1 VAAIEKTGE
10 RHRNAVD
17 ATGRQVG
24 ENVRRLRQARNLS
37 TRRLSEELERLGRPI
52 PPTGI
57 TRIEKGR
64 RAVDVDDLMTLAVV
78 LKVSPLTLLLPA
90 VSSTVPTEV
99 TAVGSIPS
107 WKAWRW
113 SRAVEPLKEPY
124 SDEELADFHVH
135 AMPKT
140 PDPGPAPWER

>member
-1 VAAIEKTGE
+1 M
-10 RHRNAVD
+10 
-17 ATGRQVG
+17 
-24 ENVRRLRQARNLS
+24 S
-37 TRRLSEELERLGRPI
+37 TRQLSEELQRRGRPI

-78 LKVSPLTLLLPA
+78 LRVSPLTLLLPA
-90 VSSTVPTEV
+90 VSSEVMTEV
-99 TAVGSIPS
+99 TAAGSIPS

-113 SRAVEPLKEPY
+113 ARAVEPLTEPY
-124 SDEELADFHVH
+124 SAEELTDFYIH